1 MIQTVLPATATD
13 ELSIHVHLFDSHE
26 HDKDLAERRFHP
38 AYRDTA
44 KDRDVY
50 NSSFLGTLAKP
61 SHYVEYLDYFKG
73 SDLLTRAFAL
83 RKDGRLPNH
92 VIRELLPHLIIQAR

>member
-1 MIQTVLPATATD
+1 MYTC
-13 ELSIHVHLFDSHE
+13 SIPTNTTRTSPS
-26 HDKDLAERRFHP
+26 AASIRRI
-38 AYRDTA
+38 YRDTA